1 MKLYIIALLAAISY
15 AQTDSQ
21 RRWLSEIETTGQEAD
36 TTMVPGPCY
45 QKAEGDACEDGKSN
59 TEEETCNAGGDC
71 VPGKTFWTFNVSM
84 VMNDDCSAMKYNTSE
99 PHWNNETQFH
109 HIETLKRPIG
119 ECTTNVIG
127 SSVVFECMGDWINEH
142 VYIDASQPG
151 AVLPDEPT
159 CNGSAM
165 YIMPIMNGCNKYTWG
180 GMSAVW
186 DDTYCMEGGPRVEVV
201 FTLTLEMTSADYDAN
216 KGDIKKQ
223 LLTLL
228 HVDESEAFFVDV
240 AVVEDSSA
248 RRQMHESLTK
258 HVGLEVTVKTQNA
271 TKTAAVVEKETF
283 AGDLETLIRLSTG
296 LDVPVVDVVV
306 TANPATTTTT
316 TAAPAEEDD
325 GFKVTAG
332 WVFGLL
338 FAIGILAGAIALI
351 LYLTQN
357 GDKIPQKDVE
367 VQTIN

>member
-1 MKLYIIALLAAISY
+1 MRILLIALLAAISY
-15 AQTDSQ
+15 AQTA
-21 RRWLSEIETTGQEAD
+21 EPAD
-36 TTMVPGPCY
+36 TTMVGPV
-45 QKAEGDACEDGKSN
+45 D
-59 TEEETCNAGGDC
+59 
-71 VPGKTFWTFNVSM
+71 WTFNVSM

-99 PHWNNETQFH
+99 PDYDSTTQFH
-109 HIETLKRPIG
+109 FVNEVLTRTIG
-119 ECTTNVIG
+119 ECTTNIIG

-151 AVLPDEPT
+151 AVLPEEPT
-159 CNGSAM
+159 CLGSPM
-165 YIMPIMNGCNKYTWG
+165 YIMPIMNGCNKYSWG

-186 DDTYCMEGGPRVEVV
+186 DDAYCMVGGPRVEVV

-228 HVDESEAFFVDV
+228 DVDETEAFFVDV
-240 AVVEDSSA
+240 VVVEDSSA

-271 TKTAAVVEKETF
+271 TNTAAAVEKETF
-283 AGDLETLIRLSTG
+283 ASDLEALIRLSTG

-357 GDKIPQKDVE
+357 GDKIPEKDVE